1 MNSPPKYEWEKLLD
15 IDDSDLSLTLV
26 LHPCNSYV
34 RETTTTTQN
43 PVAGNLKE
51 TPVRTIPG
59 HAGIV
64 QVSKLRKQSDIHEGW
79 DESVLS
85 IRKYI
90 RKVVDDVCEDENFKG
105 YSSGNGSG
113 VGGSGMLDEEEIMK
127 LLKEEEMSNFELQV
141 CGNVIDQDDQYIEVA
156 CALEVEAVR
165 ALDLV
170 KVEAVGALNLVKVEA
185 TCFVGALDLV
195 GLSLNILF
203 SASVSGYLTSLNK
216 TRSSSSK
223 HLHHWILEPLLQAL

>member
-1 MNSPPKYEWEKLLD
+1 
-15 IDDSDLSLTLV
+15 
-26 LHPCNSYV
+26 
-34 RETTTTTQN
+34 
-43 PVAGNLKE
+43 
-51 TPVRTIPG
+51 
-59 HAGIV
+59 
-64 QVSKLRKQSDIHEGW
+64 
-79 DESVLS
+79 
-85 IRKYI
+85 
-90 RKVVDDVCEDENFKG
+90 
-105 YSSGNGSG
+105 
-113 VGGSGMLDEEEIMK
+113 
-127 LLKEEEMSNFELQV
+127 
-141 CGNVIDQDDQYIEVA
+141 
-156 CALEVEAVR
+156 